1 MIVCAGKTE
10 QFDFA
15 HPIGVGLIESAM
27 NLTRLC
33 LFDKPEFLLFIGSA
47 GSYGEYE
54 PFEIVQSRGATQIEL
69 SFLDKHSYTPIENV
83 ITSEGLNVSHE
94 TLINSS
100 NYITTSN
107 KYWPQ
112 MQKLQIG
119 AENMEF
125 FALMQVA
132 KEFAIPAGGIFII
145 TNYCDENAHEAYRNN
160 YKKAMQ
166 KLADHIRSRF
176 FEKKHS

>member
-15 HPIGVGLIESAM
+15 HPIGVGLIESAI
-27 NLTRLC
+27 NLSRLC

-47 GSYGEYE
+47 GSYGEYK
-54 PFEIVQSRGATQIEL
+54 PFEIIQSRGAAQIEL

-83 ITSEGLNVSHE
+83 ITSEGLGIKHQ

-100 NYITTSN
+100 NYITTSK

-145 TNYCDENAHEAYRNN
+145 TNYCNEDAHKAYQNN

-166 KLADHIRSRF
+166 QLQEYIRSRF
-176 FEKKHS
+176 FEKKYS